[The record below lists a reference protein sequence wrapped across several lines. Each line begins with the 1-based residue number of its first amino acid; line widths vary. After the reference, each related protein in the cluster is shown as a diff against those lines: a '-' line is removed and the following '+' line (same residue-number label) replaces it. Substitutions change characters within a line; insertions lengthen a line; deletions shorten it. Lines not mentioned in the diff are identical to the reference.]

1 MSHDLSPLGFRKTP
15 FTREL
20 TVRERFP
27 LDPQAQ
33 VAAAL
38 TEAVQERMSAALI
51 APAGTGKTV
60 ALRMLVAALPETRFQ
75 VHYVKVTG
83 LSKRD
88 LCKEIAVACGLS
100 PTGIYPALVRKLQD
114 AFVHTTSDGMR
125 PVILLDEAHDL
136 RPESLAMLRV
146 LTNFEM
152 DSRLVVSLVL
162 AGQPHLRLLLR
173 HPDQAAIAH
182 RLAHYA
188 ELRLLSRDET
198 RAYLEHRCTLAG
210 ARTNPFDGD
219 AQETIFEMSLG
230 NLRAIDRLAL
240 GGPAPRRQVF
250 FPHHRQC
257 RRRDRRSQVA
267 VAMTNPLPTVPVH
280 AIDPQPD
287 APQWLV
293 RDLWTHRRRRGYRRQ
308 PQGWPSR
315 GLASISPSRS
325 RPALPPSAASR
336 STPPDRLW
344 CISPRTLC
352 PASATVSPTCAATAA
367 SICPASTC
375 GSSLLTGCAS
385 IPNAT
390 SSLSTRP
397 CNRSARHCCCWTPWS
412 DFIPSTKTALQTSL
426 LCSPF
431 CAPSTAAII
440 SL

>member
-38 TEAVQERMSAALI
+38 AEAVHERMSAALI

-88 LCKEIAVACGLS
+88 LCKEIAVARGLS
-100 PTGIYPALVRKLQD
+100 PTGIFPALVRKLQD

-173 HPDQAAIAH
+173 HPEQAAIAH

-198 RAYLEHRCTLAG
+198 GAYVEHRCSLVG
-210 ARTNPFDGD
+210 ARTQHP
-219 AQETIFEMSLG
+219 
-230 NLRAIDRLAL
+230 
-240 GGPAPRRQVF
+240 PR
-250 FPHHRQC
+250 PI
-257 RRRDRRSQVA
+257 
-267 VAMTNPLPTVPVH
+267 VPRCCCQLSSKNSH
-280 AIDPQPD
+280 
-287 APQWLV
+287 
-293 RDLWTHRRRRGYRRQ
+293 
-308 PQGWPSR
+308 
-315 GLASISPSRS
+315 
-325 RPALPPSAASR
+325 PSACCLL
-336 STPPDRLW
+336 DRGML
-344 CISPRTLC
+344 
-352 PASATVSPTCAATAA
+352 
-367 SICPASTC
+367 
-375 GSSLLTGCAS
+375 
-385 IPNAT
+385 
-390 SSLSTRP
+390 
-397 CNRSARHCCCWTPWS
+397 RHCHLS
-412 DFIPSTKTALQTSL
+412 LIQTH
-426 LCSPF
+426 
-431 CAPSTAAII
+431 
-440 SL
+440 